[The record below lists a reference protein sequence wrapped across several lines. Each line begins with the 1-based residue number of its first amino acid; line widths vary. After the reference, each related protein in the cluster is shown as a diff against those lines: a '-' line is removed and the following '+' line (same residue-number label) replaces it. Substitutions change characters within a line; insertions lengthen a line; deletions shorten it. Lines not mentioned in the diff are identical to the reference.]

1 MESCQDLGSLII
13 VCTILCVLQIV
24 CLYVLKKTRNV
35 PPRLFRP
42 YADGLD
48 THCLIRKHT
57 GILNRKKMDSLQWRI
72 SRKQPIEHSEQPF

>member
-13 VCTILCVLQIV
+13 VCTIICVLQIV

-35 PPRLFRP
+35 PPRLSMP

-48 THCLIRKHT
+48 THGLIRKHT
-57 GILNRKKMDSLQWRI
+57 RIFNGKKMDSLQWRI
-72 SRKQPIEHSEQPF
+72 SRKQPIEHSEHPF

>member
-13 VCTILCVLQIV
+13 VFTIICVLQIV

-35 PPRLFRP
+35 PPRLSRP
-42 YADGLD
+42 YGDGD
-48 THCLIRKHT
+48 AHGLIRKHT
-57 GILNRKKMDSLQWRI
+57 GNLNRKKMDSLQWRI